1 MPPGGAAAYQLRK
14 MGQQSVACGLPR
26 LLAQWLSSGPCA
38 VTVPCSFAPRSTV
51 LVEAGS
57 QPWGCVLLCLLRQ
70 VLKSKSFFKRKKNM
84 SFGRLWP
91 HNGCNSAI
99 LGSVLKE
106 LIGRSDGQLTFLFAD
121 SSGNTLQRHLSG
133 WKRWLEFCRC
143 GHFSCRAS
151 VVSIARFPRCSGYW
165 SLARSDR
172 GRQRVS
178 HAKGNVSA
186 MKFAAYKLELQALS
200 CMLEHAAVAS
210 WLKSK
215 KRWASTASH
224 QVLPLP
230 LSVAR
235 KFENKRVCSVSLKTF
250 LIWTFLLMLWGA
262 LRWSD
267 VQRIDFSTLVLDKV
281 SLRGWSWRTKTSVTG
296 MPSGVL
302 VSGIEE
308 SDWGQALG
316 EQLLKMSKEDPCRDF
331 LVGSRGAN
339 QLHFNVVSI
348 STLSSSVWRR
358 GAGRRFSLFFA

>member
-1 MPPGGAAAYQLRK
+1 M
-14 MGQQSVACGLPR
+14 
-26 LLAQWLSSGPCA
+26 
-38 VTVPCSFAPRSTV
+38 TVPCSFAPRSTV

-70 VLKSKSFFKRKKNM
+70 VLKSKVSLKGKEHVLR
-84 SFGRLWP
+84 
-91 HNGCNSAI
+91 SA
-99 LGSVLKE
+99 LATQWVATARSLAQASPVLKE
-106 LIGRSDGQLTFLFAD
+106 LIGRSDGQLTFLFSDPLAIP
-121 SSGNTLQRHLSG
+121 SNVT
-133 WKRWLEFCRC
+133 
-143 GHFSCRAS
+143 CRAGSAGWSSAVVDIS
-151 VVSIARFPRCSGYW
+151 VAEPALSQLLDFLDAVATG
-165 SLARSDR
+165 ARSDR

-186 MKFAAYKLELQALS
+186 MKFAAYKLELQAWS
-200 CMLEHAAVAS
+200 CVLEHAAVAS

-215 KRWASTASH
+215 RWSSTASH

-235 KFENKRVCSVSLKTF
+235 KFEQACMQCEPEDQF

-296 MPSGVL
+296 MPWGVL

-308 SDWGQALG
+308 PDWGQALG
-316 EQLLKMSKEDPCRDF
+316 EQLLKMSKD
-331 LVGSRGAN
+331 
-339 QLHFNVVSI
+339 FNVVSI
-348 STLSSSVWRR
+348 STLSSSIWRR

>member
-1 MPPGGAAAYQLRK
+1 MNGDGGPAGPDLLQSLWVRWLRRVHDWK
-14 MGQQSVACGLPR
+14 VLPR
-26 LLAQWLSSGPCA
+26 LVGQIAERADTSLFTTSEIH
-38 VTVPCSFAPRSTV
+38 
-51 LVEAGS
+51 LV
-57 QPWGCVLLCLLRQ
+57 
-70 VLKSKSFFKRKKNM
+70 
-84 SFGRLWP
+84 
-91 HNGCNSAI
+91 
-99 LGSVLKE
+99 
-106 LIGRSDGQLTFLFAD
+106 
-121 SSGNTLQRHLSG
+121 
-133 WKRWLEFCRC
+133 
-143 GHFSCRAS
+143 
-151 VVSIARFPRCSGYW
+151 
-165 SLARSDR
+165 
-172 GRQRVS
+172 
-178 HAKGNVSA
+178 
-186 MKFAAYKLELQALS
+186 
-200 CMLEHAAVAS
+200 
-210 WLKSK
+210 
-215 KRWASTASH
+215 
-224 QVLPLP
+224 

-235 KFENKRVCSVSLKTF
+235 KFEQASMQCEPEDQF

-308 SDWGQALG
+308 SDWGKVLG